1 MRVAV
6 GRLAFGPTSRP
17 LIDTRGLRPALAFS
31 RFRDPMTEKATDK
44 SKLATFLAS
53 KKIDPRRLISTSHSL
68 ETLKEE
74 DRKIKLNR
82 RRAKGGEGEA
92 GPKEER
98 KPRSGRAVTKRALDA
113 AMKGNAI
120 SGPTKN
126 RILRAVNHL
135 LEQKKSEKVDLRTLF

>member
-1 MRVAV
+1 
-6 GRLAFGPTSRP
+6 
-17 LIDTRGLRPALAFS
+17 
-31 RFRDPMTEKATDK
+31 MTEKADK
-44 SKLATFLAS
+44 TKLATFLAS
-53 KKIDPRRLISTSHSL
+53 KKIDPRRVIAASHRL
-68 ETLKEE
+68 ETLTTE

-98 KPRSGRAVTKRALDA
+98 KPKSGRAVTPRALEA
-113 AMKGNAI
+113 ALKGGTI

-135 LEQKKSEKVDLRTLF
+135 LEQKKAEKVDLRALF